1 MEFYLI
7 REARRVIHISPLSTS
22 VRQVEAGDLLA
33 GRHCGRLVEYK
44 AILNES
50 WADESETG
58 LGPCHR

>member
-1 MEFYLI
+1 MSFIFY
-7 REARRVIHISPLSTS
+7 SLSTS
-22 VRQVEAGDLLA
+22 IRQVEAGDLLA